1 MLSALAPARRRL
13 LIGLVVLVGL
23 VLAGV
28 VLLVLPR
35 PGNRQTVGQLR
46 QDRPGPVLMV
56 PGYGGSGSSL
66 DGLAAALRRQGK
78 DVTILQLPGNGTG
91 DLRQQARVLGRA
103 AQGARARTGAPS
115 VDVVGYSAG
124 GVVARYWLEEL
135 GGAALTR
142 RLVTVG
148 SPHHGTELAELGTLV
163 AGGCPAACQQL
174 QPDSPLL
181 TELDRLAAREPSGPR
196 VVSIWTT
203 FDDVVVP
210 PDSARLAGA
219 LNLTVQGVCSASRVD
234 HSALPSDPV
243 VQAMVSAQLGPGPTG
258 QVGPQDCRRSLP

>member
-23 VLAGV
+23 VLAAV
-28 VLLVLPR
+28 VLLALPR
-35 PGNRQTVGQLR
+35 PGTHQSAGRPR
-46 QDRPGPVLMV
+46 QDRPGPVLLV
-56 PGYGGSGSSL
+56 PGYGGSSSSL

-78 DVTILQLPGNGTG
+78 DVTVLRLPGNGTG

-103 AQGARARTGAPS
+103 AQEVRARTGAPS

-135 GGAALTR
+135 GGAQLTR

-148 SPHHGTELAELGTLV
+148 SPHHGTELAELGTL
-163 AGGCPAACQQL
+163 AGSCPAACQQL

-181 TELDRLAAREPSGPR
+181 TELDRLAAREHGGPR

-219 LNLTVQGVCSASRVD
+219 LNLTVQGVCSASRVG

-243 VQAMVSAQLGPGPTG
+243 VQAMVSAQLGPGPPG
-258 QVGPQDCRRSLP
+258 QVGPQDCRRLLP